1 MTKWFQNSNLLLNW
15 HNLESKMARVNK
27 KKKLRP
33 SIIDRL
39 LDDDPRNNS
48 ERDSGQHQ
56 KIKQLRSSVRRD
68 LENLMNTRFRVIE
81 PGEEYPQLEKSLLNY
96 GLPDLA
102 IINITDLEKRKEFTN
117 KLEKILKEFEPRF
130 KNVSVSYSD
139 NKDSIDRTLRFR
151 IDATLYADP
160 SPEVVVFD
168 SILEPVTRSISV
180 EEA

>member
-1 MTKWFQNSNLLLNW
+1 
-15 HNLESKMARVNK
+15 MARVSK

-39 LDDDPRNNS
+39 FDDEPDNKNELDP
-48 ERDSGQHQ
+48 GQHQ
-56 KIKQLRSSVRRD
+56 KLKQLRNSVRRD

-81 PGEEYPQLEKSLLNY
+81 PGEEYPELEKSLLNY

-102 IINITDLEKRKEFTN
+102 TINITDLEKRKDFTSQ
-117 KLEKILKEFEPRF
+117 LEKILKEFEPRF
-130 KNVSVSYSD
+130 KNVNVSYFD
-139 NKDSIDRTLRFR
+139 NKDNTDRTLRFR

-168 SILEPVTRSISV
+168 SVLEPVTRSISI
-180 EEA
+180 EEAGHG